1 MKTWLNG
8 RLLQSPDEP
17 AISVLDHGIIVGDG
31 VFETVKVELDQP
43 FALTRHLDRLMH
55 SAAGLGIGAPDL
67 GAIRE
72 GIAATLDG
80 QDLVFGRIRI
90 TVTSGPGPLG
100 SPRGAHGLTTVVIA
114 EPSERPPPVSQIA
127 TVAWPRNE
135 RGSLTGLKTTSYAEN
150 ALMVEYALARGASE
164 AVMPNTVGQLCEGT
178 GANIM
183 YVIGDQLVTPTL
195 AAGPLAGVTRA
206 LVLEWWAAAL
216 AAGLASE
223 GVEVIDLGVL
233 PTPGVAFLG
242 LNWLDSRRSA
252 LLHGAADELDVVERD
267 APIDILQTA
276 DEVILVGTTRDVQ
289 AISKVDDRELAAP
302 GLITATAQAIWAREA
317 AKGID
322 P

>member
-206 LVLEWWAAAL
+206 LVLEWC
-216 AAGLASE
+216 
-223 GVEVIDLGVL
+223 
-233 PTPGVAFLG
+233 
-242 LNWLDSRRSA
+242 
-252 LLHGAADELDVVERD
+252 ADELDVVERD